1 MHGPVQSRQ
10 AACLLAAIALH
21 GLVLTLMPMLPE
33 RAFESTAQAPEH
45 VLSARLLDAPTPA
58 PGLQAPAP
66 PAPIA
71 PPALPALPTPPN
83 NDTPNSD
90 TPNSNAPARPHAAA
104 ARPLPP
110 APTPEPRTAAAI
122 PPLAPSIAAP
132 STAQPSVTTTPSAA
146 APSADP
152 AALSASDTGSS
163 HPSSTYAGSA
173 PAGPVAAVRAAASPA
188 ETSARPDYAYNPKP
202 DYPTVARQF
211 GLTGRVLMRVL
222 VEPDG
227 MPREIVI
234 ANSSGHDML
243 DQAALKSV
251 RAWRFLPARRA
262 GEAYASWVEFPVRFD
277 LAN

>member
-1 MHGPVQSRQ
+1 MTHGPAQSRQ

-21 GLVLTLMPMLPE
+21 GLVLTWMPMLPE
-33 RAFESTAQAPEH
+33 RAFESTAPGPEP
-45 VLSARLLDAPTPA
+45 VLSARLLDAPTSA
-58 PGLQAPAP
+58 PSLRALTPQAPT
-66 PAPIA
+66 A
-71 PPALPALPTPPN
+71 PPALPAPPTPPG
-83 NDTPNSD
+83 SD
-90 TPNSNAPARPHAAA
+90 TAARPHAAA
-104 ARPLPP
+104 TRQFRPT
-110 APTPEPRTAAAI
+110 PTPEPRTAAAI
-122 PPLAPSIAAP
+122 PLPASSP
-132 STAQPSVTTTPSAA
+132 AQPSVATPSAA
-146 APSADP
+146 GPSAEP
-152 AALSASDTGSS
+152 AALSASDTRSANS
-163 HPSSTYAGSA
+163 SSTYAGSA
-173 PAGPVAAVRAAASPA
+173 AAAPVAAVHAGASPA

-202 DYPTVARQF
+202 DYPAVARQF

>member
-1 MHGPVQSRQ
+1 MTHSPVQSRQ

-21 GLVLTLMPMLPE
+21 GLVLSLMPMLPE
-33 RAFESTAQAPEH
+33 RAFESTAPAPGH
-45 VLSARLLDAPTPA
+45 VLSARLLDASSLQAPTPQA
-58 PGLQAPAP
+58 PTAPPAP
-66 PAPIA
+66 PA
-71 PPALPALPTPPN
+71 LRTSPN
-83 NDTPNSD
+83 SDTPNSD
-90 TPNSNAPARPHAAA
+90 TPARPHATA
-104 ARPLPP
+104 ARPFRP
-110 APTPEPRTAAAI
+110 APAPEPRTAAAI
-122 PPLAPSIAAP
+122 PLPAP
-132 STAQPSVTTTPSAA
+132 STAQPSVTTPSAV
-146 APSADP
+146 APA
-152 AALSASDTGSS
+152 DTGLLSS
-163 HPSSTYAGSA
+163 PEARSSNPSPTYAGSA
-173 PAGPVAAVRAAASPA
+173 PAAPMAARPSGAPA

-227 MPREIVI
+227 MPREILI

-251 RAWRFLPARRA
+251 RAWRFLPARRG